1 MFGFFLILKIENLEM
16 PIEFMPYLRFVSF
29 LGTLP
34 DALLAGVSATFMFPS
49 WAVSPAGPSS
59 SGSNGVFLSFL
70 ALY

>member
-1 MFGFFLILKIENLEM
+1 MFGFFNFKIENLERPM
-16 PIEFMPYLRFVSF
+16 GFMPYLRLVSF